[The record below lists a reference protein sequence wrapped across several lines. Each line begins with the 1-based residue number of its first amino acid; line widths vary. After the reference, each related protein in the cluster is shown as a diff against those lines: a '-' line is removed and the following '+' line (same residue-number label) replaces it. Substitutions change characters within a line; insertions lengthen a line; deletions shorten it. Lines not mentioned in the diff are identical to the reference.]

1 MGAAFVALLLVAA
14 EPTFQ
19 SGAASESRRVGEP
32 LLLNTFGVQV
42 SATSESRVG
51 EAPIVGGANSQAF
64 VAEILIPRLGLE
76 LRRPDLVFQLFYAV
90 RFYWEDPN
98 PDSTPDPVTGFVRT
112 PWAPLILHTAGLG
125 LDARASRRLSL
136 TATATGSIG
145 SPDYTT
151 LPQIL
156 GTVQGSLPPI
166 VDIAAV
172 DTEVRGRFRATRR
185 LTLNLTGHL
194 SYWHW
199 LDAPPDLTSTTTGQ
213 TPLAGPI
220 FMTGQTLVTVT
231 PEAEVVLTARDWLGM
246 GAALGAT
253 SYSDGAG
260 IYTATPEITWRT
272 RVSPSTNFR
281 LTGGVTYAEARGTSP
296 LGTQPLLGAS
306 GSTVAPIGSFEL
318 FSSLMR
324 HDQILVQGGLT
335 GGVDFYVDPVFD
347 SAVSRASA
355 GGRLTLISS
364 PLWMATLR
372 GDFGTALRDTPYQ
385 TLLNGMPVAGAIPPD
400 ETAFTV
406 SLSGRRWMSENLV
419 AEVGGIWADRAPALV
434 TPDFKFHQR
443 QLWIYVAL
451 TATTRPIARLAH

>member
-1 MGAAFVALLLVAA
+1 LGAAFVALLLIAA

-32 LLLNTFGVQV
+32 LILNTFGVQV

-51 EAPIVGGANSQAF
+51 EAPILAGANSQAF

-76 LRRPDLVFQLFYAV
+76 LRRPDLIFQLFYAV
-90 RFYWEDPN
+90 RFYWENPN
-98 PDSTPDPVTGFVRT
+98 PDSTPDPMTGLERSQ
-112 PWAPLILHTAGLG
+112 WAPLILHTAGLS
-125 LDARASRRLSL
+125 LDTRASRRVSL
-136 TATATGSIG
+136 AATATGSIG

-156 GTVQGSLPPI
+156 GTVQASLPPI
-166 VDIAAV
+166 VDVAAV
-172 DTEVRGRFRATRR
+172 DTEVRGGFRATRR
-185 LTLNLTGHL
+185 WTLNLTGHL

-199 LDAPPDLTSTTTGQ
+199 LDAPPASTPTTMGQ
-213 TPLAGPI
+213 TMVAGQI

-231 PEAEVVLTARDWLGM
+231 PEAEIVLTARDWLGI

-260 IYTATPEITWRT
+260 ISTATPEVTWRT
-272 RVSPSTNFR
+272 RVSPRTNFR
-281 LTGGVTYAEARGTSP
+281 LTGGVTYAKALGTTP
-296 LGTQPLLGAS
+296 QGTQPLLGAS

-324 HDQILVQGGLT
+324 HDQILVQGGVT
-335 GGVDFYVDPVFD
+335 GAVDFYVDPVFD
-347 SAVSRASA
+347 SAVSRASV

-385 TLLNGMPVAGAIPPD
+385 TIFNGALVPNAVPPD
-400 ETAFTV
+400 ETAFSV
-406 SLSGRRWMSENLV
+406 GLSARRWMSENLL